1 MLEVFVHAVMD
12 DVFCHLFLEPL
23 CALYPSP
30 LWDMHRGV
38 HILEKYIV
46 NHRRHHE
53 TPDKERTPEKV
64 SYDRSNSQRNQ
75 THRNKKPMWN
85 RNTLAVLGILKPLFT
100 SVELV
105 MIDVTLSLPNQHTDF
120 PMFERPMNNPLQNG
134 IKEDAGEN
142 GKNNNKKCSHGDM
155 IPKMNRLQRF

>member
-12 DVFCHLFLEPL
+12 DVLCHLFLEPL
-23 CALYPSP
+23 CTLYPSP
-30 LWDMHRGV
+30 LWDMHRSV

-53 TPDKERTPEKV
+53 APDKERTPEKV
-64 SYDRSNSQRNQ
+64 TYNGSYSPRNQ
-75 THRNKKPMWN
+75 THRNKKPM
-85 RNTLAVLGILKPLFT
+85 RYRDTLAVLCILKSLLT

-105 MIDVTLSLPNQHTDF
+105 MIDVTLSLPNQYTDF
-120 PMFERPMNNPLQNG
+120 PMFERSMNNPLQNG

-142 GKNNNKKCSHGDM
+142 G
-155 IPKMNRLQRF
+155 

>member
-1 MLEVFVHAVMD
+1 MD
-12 DVFCHLFLEPL
+12 DVLCHLFLEPL

-53 TPDKERTPEKV
+53 TPDKERAPEKV
-64 SYDRSNSQRNQ
+64 TYHRSNCPRNQ
-75 THRNKKPMWN
+75 SDWNEKPMWN
-85 RNTLAVLGILKPLFT
+85 CDTLAVLGILKSLLT

-120 PMFERPMNNPLQNG
+120 PMFERSMNNPLQNR

-142 GKNNNKKCSHGDM
+142 GSNDN
-155 IPKMNRLQRF
+155 